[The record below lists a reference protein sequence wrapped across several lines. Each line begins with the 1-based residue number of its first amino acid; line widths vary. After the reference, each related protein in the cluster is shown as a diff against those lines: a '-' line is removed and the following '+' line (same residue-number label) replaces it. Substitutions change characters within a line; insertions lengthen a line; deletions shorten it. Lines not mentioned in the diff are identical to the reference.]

1 MNGHSYPITTLQDDL
16 PPEPP
21 YSWLPHVS
29 PGDLSSDVLQN
40 SRFPAEPSSP
50 WQARLDAAERLI
62 PTDSLQA
69 TVLLQGI
76 YQFVQEQEDL
86 RGQARALT
94 LLGGAFLTRGDLP
107 AAREAFTQSRDAA
120 LDVGDGITEARA
132 LNGLGLVAR
141 ADGQYGEAMEHHL
154 ASLHLA
160 QAHEDDAGQARTLGN
175 IGAIQSDLGDHELA
189 LQTFREMRLLAQ
201 RAGHVTLQSA
211 AGVNVVFA
219 LHELGRHEEVLET
232 AAAYLPFIQAQ
243 GLTQHELVLQVNV
256 MASLTATGRA
266 ARAALLGD
274 HVLALAEQSATREQ
288 LTHCR
293 LTHGHALLESGQL
306 DVAEALL
313 EQALAAARI
322 DRRAPQERLALGH
335 LSDLHA
341 RQGEWERAYTLVK
354 EAQALDDTRRVQ
366 DLDRRARVLSVQLHS
381 EMLARDARAE
391 QDQSAAYARMAEEFT
406 TAQQHLTD
414 QARLDLL
421 TGLPGRAQFQAEL
434 DRRLGEAGG
443 TPLAVLFIDL
453 DHFKAVNDALGHDV
467 GDRLLQ
473 QVARRLQAAVPG
485 SGMVA
490 RTGGDEFTVT
500 LGELNDPRAAERLS
514 QLLLTS
520 LAAPFDVD
528 GHTLHVTA
536 SIGVALAP
544 RDGQDV
550 TALQKHTDIAMY
562 RAKQAGRN
570 SVRTYEPSM
579 GNETA
584 QRLALERDLR
594 AALATGELLVHYQ
607 PVFGAV
613 SGQPHGCEALVRWA
627 RPEQGLIPPGQFIP
641 VAEESGLIV
650 PLGRWVL
657 REACRQAAEWQTGD
671 RAVEMSVNVSA
682 RQFEQPDFLTIVRDA
697 LAESGL
703 DPRLLILELTE
714 SVVLR
719 NPDAA
724 ITLLKDLQD
733 LGVRLALDDFGTG
746 YSSLSLLRSLPI
758 DTLKIDRSFVQ
769 GDRAEVMVGAIVSL
783 AHAFGLHVVAEG
795 VETAAQLDLVQSLN
809 CDGVQGYLLARPSPA
824 SEARLIL
831 SGSPDPAR

>member
-1 MNGHSYPITTLQDDL
+1 M
-16 PPEPP
+16 
-21 YSWLPHVS
+21 
-29 PGDLSSDVLQN
+29 LQN

-86 RGQARALT
+86 RGQARSLI

-107 AAREAFTQSRDAA
+107 AAREAFTQSRDTA
-120 LDVGDGITEARA
+120 LNVGDGITEARA

-256 MASLTATGRA
+256 MASLTATSRA

-274 HVLALAEQSATREQ
+274 HVLVLAEQSATREQ

-313 EQALAAARI
+313 EQALAAARS

-335 LSDLHA
+335 LSELHA
-341 RQGEWERAYTLVK
+341 RRGAWERAYTLVK

-366 DLDRRARVLSVQLHS
+366 DLDRS
-381 EMLARDARAE
+381 
-391 QDQSAAYARMAEEFT
+391 
-406 TAQQHLTD
+406 D

-434 DRRLGEAGG
+434 DRRLAEAGG

-500 LGELNDPRAAERLS
+500 LGELSGPGAAERLS

-570 SVRTYEPSM
+570 SVRTYDPSM
-579 GNETA
+579 GSETA

-594 AALATGELLVHYQ
+594 AALATGEVLVHYQ

-613 SGQPHGCEALVRWA
+613 SGQPQGCEALVRWA

-650 PLGRWVL
+650 PLGTWVL

-724 ITLLKDLQD
+724 ITLLKDLRD